1 MEQTQV
7 QAVPVRNREREQALR
22 RDINE
27 LLLKHLDGGTT
38 IAEMEMIGD
47 QVFSIFDAWNRKAPP
62 NNCPER

>member
-7 QAVPVRNREREQALR
+7 QAVPVRNKERDEQLR

-27 LLLKHLDGGTT
+27 LLLKHLQGGTT

-47 QVFSIFDAWNRKAPP
+47 NMFALVDRWNQKGRIHDPS
-62 NNCPER
+62 ER